1 MAAVH
6 NAGQSSKNS
15 QDFPAA
21 KLQTQPCVQAARI
34 LAAHLSDETASSRCP
49 RTGRQCKNQVLWLG
63 EVFWGDKNLLL

>member
-34 LAAHLSDETASSRCP
+34 LAAHLSDETASSD
-49 RTGRQCKNQVLWLG
+49 RQTM
-63 EVFWGDKNLLL
+63 